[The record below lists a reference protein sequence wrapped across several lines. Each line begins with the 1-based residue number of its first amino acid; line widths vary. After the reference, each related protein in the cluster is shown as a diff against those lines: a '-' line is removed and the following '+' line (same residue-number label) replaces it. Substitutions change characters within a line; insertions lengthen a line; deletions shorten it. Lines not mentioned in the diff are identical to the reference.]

1 MCPNVLNLVHVWIL
15 GVRFVRR
22 SRLVVG
28 LLVAQNLVR
37 INAKLLLTDASGAA
51 ERRLDRS
58 GL

>member
-1 MCPNVLNLVHVWIL
+1 MCPNVLNLIHVGIL
-15 GVRFVRR
+15 CVRFVRR